1 MSRVDEKKINTCY
14 PIGIKFE
21 AIPIVDEQAFE
32 SKKQKTLVVG
42 VKIRTSMFP

>member
-1 MSRVDEKKINTCY
+1 MKKKNHTRY

-32 SKKQKTLVVG
+32 SKKKKTLVVG